1 MEVSCRS
8 PGSNSWAPFRPNSS
22 QPRRKTDRL
31 SWRRQQQP
39 VSSSLE
45 QGWFTEISVAL
56 ESVSLP
62 ARRWGWAA
70 CWSSWRVLVWSH
82 LGACVEEEERPRF
95 IESYGSLCM
104 LVMFETSKSDMK
116 WGHRL
121 TRITGCRS
129 PTHCGSPCLQSSSR
143 LQPVEEGQENTDVKV
158 VDGDTESAALC
169 IKWVN
174 ISLKYHRINKT
185 PVDSSVWSV
194 KTGQNS
200 STCSIYNII

>member
-104 LVMFETSKSDMK
+104 LVMLETSKWYEVRSQAYSHNRMPFSNALRK
-116 WGHRL
+116 SLSPKLFPVTACGRRTGKHRCKGGGWGHRVQL
-121 TRITGCRS
+121 F
-129 PTHCGSPCLQSSSR
+129 
-143 LQPVEEGQENTDVKV
+143 
-158 VDGDTESAALC
+158 A
-169 IKWVN
+169 
-174 ISLKYHRINKT
+174 
-185 PVDSSVWSV
+185 
-194 KTGQNS
+194 
-200 STCSIYNII
+200 